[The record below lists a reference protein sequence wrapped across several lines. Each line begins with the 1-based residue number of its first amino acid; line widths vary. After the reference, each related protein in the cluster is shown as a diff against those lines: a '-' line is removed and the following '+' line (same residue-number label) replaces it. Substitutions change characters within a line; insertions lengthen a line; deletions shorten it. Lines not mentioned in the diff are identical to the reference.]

1 MSQLHSI
8 LLIVFS
14 LQVRSHSK
22 ALTCV
27 FQFNIPVCKWFSCFS
42 IAALRGENQTFL
54 IFNTGGFANIG
65 SEVIRN

>member
-1 MSQLHSI
+1 MLHSI

-27 FQFNIPVCKWFSCFS
+27 FQSNNPVYKWFSCSS
-42 IAALRGENQTFL
+42 IAALREEKQTFL

-65 SEVIRN
+65 SQVIYD